1 MTRKS
6 SYTSLEG
13 FPDGNVRKSAMIEQ
27 LPVHEAPPLGVSPP
41 FETELANAKPDKTV
55 KFAKFWMVIGHG
67 LVLLA
72 LTIAANF
79 TGIGTEWRDALMF
92 GSLAIAGGCYW
103 KYHLLQKM
111 LLKETIARLD
121 GQVEQLS
128 DKTWELREGEERY
141 RSLVEAF
148 GDSVMHRYG
157 DGTITFTND
166 SFAGIFG
173 KTSEELIGT
182 KFEPQLLIGDGDF
195 PPLDQQGIVH
205 EICIDSKGGKRWYSW
220 LDVPIRDAV
229 SGRPAIRSIVRNVTQ
244 HKETE
249 LALRLASEKAE
260 TASRAKTRFLAN
272 VSHEMRTPL
281 NGILGMSDLLS
292 DTELSPNQNTF
303 NEAIHTSGAALLT
316 LIEDILDIT
325 RIEANKFEMRKDE
338 INLAQQVEHV
348 AELLSV
354 RAHSKDI
361 GLSTYISSDIPSR
374 VNVDAG
380 RLRQVLINLL
390 GNAVKFTE
398 HGEVCLRVLPV
409 EKTSSIRFE
418 VEDTGPGISIEDKQR
433 IFDEFVQV
441 DDENTRKYGGAGLG
455 LAISQAIVREMGGEI
470 SIESDGKAGT
480 VFSFELDL
488 EIQPTKQKQSKPLDG
503 CSVLIVS
510 GSKLESAS
518 LAQIIT
524 DAGGNSS
531 GSQKPDY
538 ILVDASTSNNP
549 IQSLNEIKS
558 QSSEHARSIILLT
571 PERRGDLQSYL
582 DNGFD
587 GYLIK
592 PVRRDSLLKILSSES
607 TGQEIKS
614 PDAPL
619 KKQAEEPKTDDSATR
634 ILLAEDND
642 INALLAKSILEKE
655 GHFVCHVVNGQLAVT
670 EFQRSAEA
678 GQSYDLILMDLH
690 MPVMDG
696 LDAISHILQY
706 EQENGLSAVRK
717 IILSA
722 DEQSETQLE
731 AKKAGADDYLSKP
744 FKPARLMEIA
754 RECSVA
760 KPSDPR
766 AAK

>member
-1 MTRKS
+1 
-6 SYTSLEG
+6 
-13 FPDGNVRKSAMIEQ
+13 MIRQ
-27 LPVHEAPPLGVSPP
+27 LPVHEAPSLELRGLSSVEKTDENASKINPLS
-41 FETELANAKPDKTV
+41 E
-55 KFAKFWMVIGHG
+55 FWLLVGHA
-67 LVLLA
+67 LVLFA
-72 LTIAANF
+72 LTIVANF
-79 TGIGTEWRDALMF
+79 TIIDAPWRGGVIF
-92 GSLAIAGGCYW
+92 GSLVTACCFYW
-103 KYHLLQKM
+103 KYHLSKNV

-166 SFAGIFG
+166 SFAGILD
-173 KTSEELIGT
+173 KTPEELIGT
-182 KFEPQLLIGDGDF
+182 RFKPQSLVGDKEF
-195 PPLDQQGIVH
+195 PPLNKQGIVH
-205 EICIDSKGGKRWYSW
+205 EICIKSKNGKRWYSW

-229 SGRPAIRSIVRNVTQ
+229 SGRPAIRSIVRDVTR

-249 LALRLASEKAE
+249 AALRDASEKAE

-292 DTELSPNQNTF
+292 DTELTPNQSTY

-325 RIEANKFEMRKDE
+325 RIEANKFEMRRDE

-354 RAHSKDI
+354 RAHSKGI
-361 GLSTYISSDIPSR
+361 GLSTYISCNIPGR
-374 VNVDAG
+374 VAVDAG

-390 GNAVKFTE
+390 GNGVKFTE
-398 HGEVCLRVLPV
+398 HGEVCLRVTLA
-409 EKTSSIRFE
+409 EKKPAIRFE
-418 VEDTGPGISIEDKQR
+418 VEDTGPGISFEDRRR
-433 IFDEFVQV
+433 IFDEFVQI

-455 LAISQAIVREMGGEI
+455 LAISQAIIREMGGEI
-470 SIESDGKAGT
+470 SIESDGKTGT

-488 EIQPTKQKQSKPLDG
+488 EVQPNQRKQFKPLDD
-503 CSVLIVS
+503 CSVLIIS
-510 GSKLESAS
+510 GSKLESAA
-518 LAQIIT
+518 LAQTIV
-524 DAGGNSS
+524 DAGGEAGGGENL
-531 GSQKPDY
+531 DY
-538 ILVDASTSNNP
+538 ILVDAATSRDP
-549 IQSLNEIKS
+549 VQSLDAIRT
-558 QSSEHARSIILLT
+558 QSSENTRSIILLT
-571 PERRGDLQSYL
+571 PENREELQSYL

-587 GYLIK
+587 AYLIK
-592 PVRRDSLLKILSSES
+592 PVRGDSLLKVLAGESSP
-607 TGQEIKS
+607 QEIGS
-614 PDAPL
+614 PGAPL
-619 KKQAEEPKTDDSATR
+619 KKQVEEPKVHGDATR

-642 INALLAKSILEKE
+642 INALLAKSVLEKE
-655 GHFVCHVVNGQLAVT
+655 GHFVCHVLNGQLAVT
-670 EFQRSAEA
+670 EFQRSVEA
-678 GQSYDLILMDLH
+678 GQPYDLILMDFH

-696 LDAISHILQY
+696 LNAISQISQY
-706 EQENGLSAVRK
+706 ERENGLSAVRK

-722 DEQSETQLE
+722 DEQSETRIE
-731 AKKAGADDYLSKP
+731 AENAGADDYLSKP

-754 RECSVA
+754 RECANAS
-760 KPSDPR
+760 PSGLR

>member
-1 MTRKS
+1 
-6 SYTSLEG
+6 
-13 FPDGNVRKSAMIEQ
+13 MIKQ
-27 LPVHEAPPLGVSPP
+27 LPVHKAPSLELSGLSSVKNTGKNTNKINPLS
-41 FETELANAKPDKTV
+41 E
-55 KFAKFWMVIGHG
+55 FWLLIGHA
-67 LVLLA
+67 LVLFA
-72 LTIAANF
+72 LTIVANF
-79 TGIGTEWRDALMF
+79 TIIDTPWRGGVIF
-92 GSLAIAGGCYW
+92 GSLVIACCFYW
-103 KYHLLQKM
+103 KYHLSKNV
-111 LLKETIARLD
+111 LLRETIARLD

-166 SFAGIFG
+166 SFAGILD
-173 KTSEELIGT
+173 KTPEELIGT
-182 KFEPQLLIGDGDF
+182 RFKPQSLVGDKEF
-195 PPLDQQGIVH
+195 PPLNKQGIVH
-205 EICIDSKGGKRWYSW
+205 EICIESKNGKRWYSW

-229 SGRPAIRSIVRNVTQ
+229 SGRPAIRSIVRDVTR

-249 LALRLASEKAE
+249 AALRDASEKAE

-292 DTELSPNQNTF
+292 DTELTPNQNTY

-325 RIEANKFEMRKDE
+325 RIEANKFEMRRDE

-354 RAHSKDI
+354 RAHSKGI
-361 GLSTYISSDIPSR
+361 GLSTYISSNIPSR
-374 VNVDAG
+374 VAVDAG

-390 GNAVKFTE
+390 GNGVKFTE
-398 HGEVCLRVLPV
+398 HGEVCLRVTLA
-409 EKTSSIRFE
+409 EKKPAIRFE
-418 VEDTGPGISIEDKQR
+418 VEDTGPGISIEDKRR
-433 IFDEFVQV
+433 IFDEFVQI

-455 LAISQAIVREMGGEI
+455 LAISQAIIREMGGEI
-470 SIESDGKAGT
+470 SIESDGRTGT

-488 EIQPTKQKQSKPLDG
+488 EVQPNQRKQSKPLDD
-503 CSVLIVS
+503 CSVLIIS
-510 GSKLESAS
+510 GSKLESAA
-518 LAQIIT
+518 LAQTIV
-524 DAGGNSS
+524 DAGGEAGGGENL
-531 GSQKPDY
+531 DY
-538 ILVDASTSNNP
+538 ILVDAATSRDP
-549 IQSLNEIKS
+549 VQSLDAIKT
-558 QSSEHARSIILLT
+558 QSSENTRSIILLT
-571 PERRGDLQSYL
+571 PESREELQSYL

-587 GYLIK
+587 AYLIK
-592 PVRRDSLLKILSSES
+592 PVRGNSLLKILAGESSP
-607 TGQEIKS
+607 QEVGS

-619 KKQAEEPKTDDSATR
+619 KKQVEEPKAHGDATR

-642 INALLAKSILEKE
+642 INALLAKSVLEKE

-670 EFQRSAEA
+670 EFQRSVEA
-678 GQSYDLILMDLH
+678 GQPYDLILMDFH

-696 LDAISHILQY
+696 LNAISQISQY
-706 EQENGLSAVRK
+706 ERENGLSAVRK

-722 DEQSETQLE
+722 DEQSETRIE
-731 AKKAGADDYLSKP
+731 AENAGADDYLSKP

-754 RECSVA
+754 RECA
-760 KPSDPR
+760 NANPIGLR